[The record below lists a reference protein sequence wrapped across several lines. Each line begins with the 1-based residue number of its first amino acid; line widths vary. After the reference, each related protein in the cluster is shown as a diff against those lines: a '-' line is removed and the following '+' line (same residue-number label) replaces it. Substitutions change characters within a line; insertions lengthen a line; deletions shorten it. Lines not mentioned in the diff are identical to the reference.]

1 MSGFQVGGFQE
12 VCTTDD
18 GSYDFS
24 AIDGYDEIKYAP
36 SFPNPDMFDIRLPD
50 ILYSDHPEAQA
61 KIRQAVEKGHID
73 PKDFNGVCRSFIL
86 RCARSMLN
94 SFPSRILRKTSQ
106 ERRESISR
114 RSKRRRSLLR
124 RRRTK
129 R

>member
-1 MSGFQVGGFQE
+1 LSGFQVGGFQE

-24 AIDGYDEIKYAP
+24 ALDGYDEIKYAP
-36 SFPNPDMFDIRLPD
+36 SFPIPNVFDTRLPD
-50 ILYSDHPEAQA
+50 ILCSDHPEAQA
-61 KIRQAVEKGHID
+61 KIRQAVEQGHID
-73 PKDFNGVCRSFIL
+73 PKDFNGVCRSFTL
-86 RCARSMLN
+86 CALNMLS
-94 SFPSRILRKTSQ
+94 SFPSRILRKTSP